1 MAETAF
7 GTLGEPLE
15 ITQRRVRRAARA
27 LARHELGHAY
37 GHVSARLDAERFLVC
52 AARPMGL
59 IGPGENGAVV
69 GLDGALPEGVLGE
82 VRCHQQIYRRRPDV
96 NGICRTFL
104 RETMTLSTFRKTPR
118 ARHGFGCYFAPAPAL
133 WDDPA
138 LLRSDEAASRLAEA
152 LGDRRAIVMR
162 GNGVILTGATVE
174 ESIVMA
180 FYLEEAARTELAVL
194 AIGDNAESIEIPL
207 EEARARAVATGRI
220 FERMWEY
227 LTDGDPE
234 NQAAKAWA
242 AAQPQGDKECVW

>member
-15 ITQRRVRRAARA
+15 TTQRRVRKAARA
-27 LARHELGHAY
+27 LARHGLGHAY
-37 GHVSARLDAERFLVC
+37 GHVSARLDAARFLVC

-59 IGPGENGAVV
+59 IRPGEDGTAVAI
-69 GLDGALPEGVLGE
+69 DGPLPDGVLGE

-96 NGICRTFL
+96 NGICRTFP
-104 RETMTLSTFRKTPR
+104 RETMTLSTFRRTPR
-118 ARHGFGCYFAPAPAL
+118 ARHGFGCYFAPGPAL

-138 LLRSDEAASRLAEA
+138 LLRSDEAAGRLAET
-152 LGDRRAIVMR
+152 LGAGRAIVMR
-162 GNGVILTGATVE
+162 GNGAILTGETVE

-194 AIGDNAESIEIPL
+194 AVGDAADSVEIPR
-207 EEARARAVATGRI
+207 EEAAARAVATGRI
-220 FERMWEY
+220 FERMWDY

-234 NQAAKAWA
+234 
-242 AAQPQGDKECVW
+242 G

>member
-15 ITQRRVRRAARA
+15 ATQRRVRMAARA
-27 LARHELGHAY
+27 LARHDLGHAY
-37 GHVSARLDAERFLVC
+37 GHVSARLDAARFLVC

-59 IGPGENGAVV
+59 IHPGAAGTVVAIDGP
-69 GLDGALPEGVLGE
+69 LPDGVLGE

-104 RETMTLSTFRKTPR
+104 RETMTLSTFRLTPR
-118 ARHGFGCYFAPAPAL
+118 ARHGFGCYFAPGPAL

-138 LLRSDEAASRLAEA
+138 LLRSDEAAGRLAET
-152 LGDRRAIVMR
+152 LGARRAIVMR
-162 GNGVILTGATVE
+162 GNGAILTGATVE
-174 ESIVMA
+174 ESVVMA

-194 AIGDNAESIEIPL
+194 ALRASADSVEIPL
-207 EEARARAVATGRI
+207 EEAQARAVTTGRI
-220 FERMWEY
+220 FERMWDY

-234 NQAAKAWA
+234 
-242 AAQPQGDKECVW
+242 G